1 MFTRHPSPALNT
13 LFAERPWQG
22 ADPLAA
28 RFLFIGLDAN
38 YAADIE
44 SSSIFPALLD
54 YHRDGT
60 AFWRR
65 HGVHHPFLLPEYRG
79 DGLRYH
85 RNFARLGFT
94 PEHAEQVCFIELL
107 HRPTVGRNA
116 LRASDL
122 DMRHLD
128 RVDEAIRHGS
138 ARHVFA
144 SDGVLRLMQSSQRF
158 PWLQLPRAGDGV
170 LPLLWSDGER
180 RLYKHLHLSNYGK
193 FEERMR
199 AEAAAIRALHSTSRP
214 ATPSADI
221 PPRPCVPTPSGRME

>member
-1 MFTRHPSPALNT
+1 MFTPHPSPALNT

-44 SSSIFPALLD
+44 SNSIFPALLD
-54 YHRDGT
+54 YHRDGA

-65 HGVHHPFLLPEYRG
+65 HGVHHPFLLPQYRG

-94 PEHAEQVCFIELL
+94 AEHAEQVCFIELL
-107 HRPTVGRNA
+107 HLPTVGRNA
-116 LRASDL
+116 LRPSDL
-122 DMRHLD
+122 DSSHLATL
-128 RVDEAIRHGS
+128 DEALRHGS

-158 PWLQLPRAGDGV
+158 AWLQLPRVGDGV

-180 RLYKHLHLSNYGK
+180 RLYKHLHFSNYGK
-193 FEERMR
+193 FEARMR
-199 AEAAAIRALHSTSRP
+199 AEAEAIRALHSGQ
-214 ATPSADI
+214 
-221 PPRPCVPTPSGRME
+221 PRAPLQAPTPAPPCATKAD